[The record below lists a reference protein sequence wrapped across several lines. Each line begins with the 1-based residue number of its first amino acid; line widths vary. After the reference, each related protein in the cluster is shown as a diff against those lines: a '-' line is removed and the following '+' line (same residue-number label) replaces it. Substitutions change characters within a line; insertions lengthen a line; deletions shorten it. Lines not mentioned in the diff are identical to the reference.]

1 VHEVVR
7 RVRSHAQQCDAQHL
21 VRARARRDVPAAA
34 ELEVELWDVG
44 GAPTRSKKLRE
55 QQDPG
60 RMLAAARFLGRVE
73 VPLSDT
79 VTLRCGAAAA

>member
-1 VHEVVR
+1 M
-7 RVRSHAQQCDAQHL
+7 
-21 VRARARRDVPAAA
+21 VRAADRDVPAAS

-44 GAPTRSKKLRE
+44 GAPTRMKKLRE

-60 RMLAAARFLGRVE
+60 RMLAASRFLGRVE

-79 VTLRCGAAAA
+79 VTLRCGAR